1 MDCYSRW
8 KMPAPMARPSKSKK
22 KEKPSSSAERTP
34 SKEAEMQKV
43 VRSLKEECS
52 RLKLSEGHQK
62 QRLEE
67 QKAMMA
73 QWTEEIQQQV
83 DADQRRQ
90 AAEMNQMKEALEIR
104 EVMMSEYASMAMGT
118 EYAEYKGYHDSE
130 MYEYAKK
137 RWEAQ
142 KERQQLEAL
151 QEEITRANQSAAATS
166 ISSDAEWDEAMVG
179 TSPLS
184 GSATRTRVKIR
195 SSSKTRS
202 STAKPRKHGFD

>member
-8 KMPAPMARPSKSKK
+8 KMPAPMVSPSKSKK

-62 QRLEE
+62 QRSEE
-67 QKAMMA
+67 QKALMA

-118 EYAEYKGYHDSE
+118 KYAEHKGYHDSE
-130 MYEYAKK
+130 MYEYAE
-137 RWEAQ
+137 RQWENLEEAQ
-142 KERQQLEAL
+142 ALGKVMKEI
-151 QEEITRANQSAAATS
+151 EEDRA
-166 ISSDAEWDEAMVG
+166 
-179 TSPLS
+179 
-184 GSATRTRVKIR
+184 
-195 SSSKTRS
+195 SKTR
-202 STAKPRKHGFD
+202 AHGFD